1 MSITMPAQQ
10 DAEGNWPEG
19 AWLNVEPVYEGGY
32 STSYGYDHKLKRDT
46 YKFSDFDPAL
56 GRFVEVQPMFGPYR
70 RDRIVGYRP
79 SAFADRVMAQTYKGC
94 VLSLGEVNG
103 YHDSD
108 FYAIVWDEA
117 DQATRRIEYAS
128 TRGWTYDC
136 GASIDATDEVKAAY
150 AAYEEAQ
157 YRRRVEERERAT
169 QAKREEVAKALAVDI
184 AAIARLESAYG
195 RIDPRPIATSGRY
208 NNHYSSLSKS
218 FGFTRE
224 SNTLDSI
231 IALAISGKS
240 GRLRNAFR
248 KKMAE
253 QVLAWMVDP
262 TPQYPTPL
270 SRKQLQYI

>member
-32 STSYGYDHKLKRDT
+32 ETSYGYDHNLKRDT
-46 YKFSDFDPAL
+46 YKFRDFDPTIA
-56 GRFVEVQPMFGPYR
+56 RFVDVQPMFGPYR
-70 RDRIVGYRP
+70 RDLIVGYRP
-79 SAFADRVMAQTYKGC
+79 SSFADRVMACTYVGC

-108 FYAIVWDEA
+108 FYAIVWDKDTQE
-117 DQATRRIEYAS
+117 TRRIEYAS

-150 AAYEEAQ
+150 KAHEEAKYQ
-157 YRRRVEERERAT
+157 KRIEERERAT
-169 QAKREEVAKALAVDI
+169 QAKREEIAQVLAVDI
-184 AAIARLESAYG
+184 AAIERLEGAYG
-195 RIDPRPIATSGRY
+195 RIDPRPVETSSRY
-208 NNHYSSLSKS
+208 GGYQSSLRLS

-224 SNTLDSI
+224 SNTLDRI
-231 IALAISGKS
+231 IALAISGKT

-253 QVLAWMVDP
+253 QVLAWLADP
-262 TPQYPTPL
+262 APQYPTPL
-270 SRKQLQYI
+270 SSKQLQYV